1 MKKKHDTSTMSHEFH
16 AIIEDLES
24 MLKEATS
31 LGGDE
36 YAHVREALLARIDAA
51 KDEVSRL
58 GVNLADKVY
67 TSTAEVSADIRDE
80 PWKAVGTAAVV
91 GLLLGFLIAR
101 K

>member
-1 MKKKHDTSTMSHEFH
+1 
-16 AIIEDLES
+16 
-24 MLKEATS
+24 
-31 LGGDE
+31 
-36 YAHVREALLARIDAA
+36 
-51 KDEVSRL
+51 
-58 GVNLADKVY
+58 VNLADKVQ